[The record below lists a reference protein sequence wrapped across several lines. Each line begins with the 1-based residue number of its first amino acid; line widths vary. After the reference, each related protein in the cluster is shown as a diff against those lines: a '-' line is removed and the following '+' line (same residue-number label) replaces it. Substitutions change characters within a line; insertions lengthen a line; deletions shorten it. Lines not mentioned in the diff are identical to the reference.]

1 MRRSKQRPSNCAKA
15 LSNKL
20 TPAGVTINMGMN
32 KYLVTLRLKGQLI
45 KTAVF
50 ADSSTHARLICEY
63 QFGLGCL
70 NGAPTQLSSE
80 GHDYPLLDDL
90 TPTSTHTIKPRP
102 SKPPRAATI
111 KPVKPQSPEQMRVT
125 QLKANV
131 DRQKDALKRERENQ
145 KRQKEAEHRW
155 RNLGGI

>member
-1 MRRSKQRPSNCAKA
+1 
-15 LSNKL
+15 
-20 TPAGVTINMGMN
+20 MGMN

-70 NGAPTQLSSE
+70 NGSPTQLSSE

-90 TPTSTHTIKPRP
+90 TGTATHTTKTRP
-102 SKPPRAATI
+102 PKPPKAATI
-111 KPVKPQSPEQMRVT
+111 KPIKPQSPEQMRVT

-131 DRQKDALKRERENQ
+131 DRQKDALNRERENQ
-145 KRQKEAEHRW
+145 KRQREAEHRW

>member
-1 MRRSKQRPSNCAKA
+1 
-15 LSNKL
+15 
-20 TPAGVTINMGMN
+20 MGMN
-32 KYLVTLRLKGQLI
+32 KYLVTLSLKGQLI

-80 GHDYPLLDDL
+80 GHDYPLLDEL
-90 TPTSTHTIKPRP
+90 TPASTHTIKPRSP
-102 SKPPRAATI
+102 KPPRAATI

-125 QLKANV
+125 QLKADV

-155 RNLGGI
+155 RDLGGI

>member
-1 MRRSKQRPSNCAKA
+1 
-15 LSNKL
+15 
-20 TPAGVTINMGMN
+20 MGMN

-90 TPTSTHTIKPRP
+90 TPQATHAIKPRSP
-102 SKPPRAATI
+102 KPPRAATI

-145 KRQKEAEHRW
+145 KRQKDAEHRW

>member
-1 MRRSKQRPSNCAKA
+1 
-15 LSNKL
+15 
-20 TPAGVTINMGMN
+20 MGMN

-80 GHDYPLLDDL
+80 GYDYPLLDYL

-102 SKPPRAATI
+102 PKPPRAATI
-111 KPVKPQSPEQMRVT
+111 KPVKPVKPVKPQSPEQMRVT

-145 KRQKEAEHRW
+145 KRQREAEHRW

>member
-1 MRRSKQRPSNCAKA
+1 
-15 LSNKL
+15 
-20 TPAGVTINMGMN
+20 MGMN
-32 KYLVTLRLKGQLI
+32 KYLVTLSLKGQLI

-80 GHDYPLLDDL
+80 GHDYPLLDEL
-90 TPTSTHTIKPRP
+90 TPASTH
-102 SKPPRAATI
+102 AI

-125 QLKANV
+125 QLKADV

-155 RNLGGI
+155 RDLGGI

>member
-1 MRRSKQRPSNCAKA
+1 
-15 LSNKL
+15 
-20 TPAGVTINMGMN
+20 MN

-63 QFGLGCL
+63 QFGMGCVQV
-70 NGAPTQLSSE
+70 APTQIHNE
-80 GHDYPLLDDL
+80 GQGYPMWDDL
-90 TPTSTHTIKPRP
+90 ISESPTSIKPQAP
-102 SKPPRAATI
+102 KPPKAATI
-111 KPVKPQSPEQMRVT
+111 KPIKPKTPDQMRVT

-145 KRQKEAEHRW
+145 KRQREAEHRW